1 MKTIS
6 EIQELIVNE
15 NDDLKIALRSL
26 NNTSKKICLVI
37 NKKKKLVGVITD
49 GDIRRSLLKKKDKLN
64 CGFIASKKYLS
75 TKSNFVDDK
84 LLAQAKKK
92 KIQNIPVIDKLG
104 KLTGIHFLTETFEKN
119 LDIPLVIMA
128 GGLGKRL
135 RPYTLKKPKPL
146 MNIGGNPL
154 LDEIIKNAQNSGI
167 NKIYI
172 SVNYMKKKIF
182 NHIKKNRY
190 TNLKIVFLNEKK
202 PLGTAGPLKFLQ
214 NMKEK
219 NYIITNGDVFT
230 GLNFLEVLKKH
241 IHQKNYITVCT
252 KEKID
257 QIKYG
262 VVKFKNK
269 RVMSINEKPLNK
281 YHINAG
287 IYVVNK
293 NIFRLIKPNQKID
306 MPELIKKV
314 LNYKKKIGF
323 HIIKEFWIDIG
334 NKNDLSV
341 AKNIYRNDK

>member
-1 MKTIS
+1 M
-6 EIQELIVNE
+6 EILEEVFF
-15 NDDLKIALRSL
+15 
-26 NNTSKKICLVI
+26 
-37 NKKKKLVGVITD
+37 
-49 GDIRRSLLKKKDKLN
+49 KKKDKLN

-241 IHQKNYITVCT
+241 IHQK
-252 KEKID
+252 KIIL
-257 QIKYG
+257 Q
-262 VVKFKNK
+262 F
-269 RVMSINEKPLNK
+269 
-281 YHINAG
+281 A
-287 IYVVNK
+287 
-293 NIFRLIKPNQKID
+293 Q
-306 MPELIKKV
+306 
-314 LNYKKKIGF
+314 KKK
-323 HIIKEFWIDIG
+323 
-334 NKNDLSV
+334 
-341 AKNIYRNDK
+341 